1 MLQEGTGR
9 VKVYARIRPTARFA
23 QEMIELLPDGKSINI
38 HCKKDLRRGYI
49 NNQVLDWSFN
59 LDRVLHN
66 ASQSDVYEE
75 CAKRIV
81 TEGLDGY
88 NGTILAYG
96 QTGAGKTFTMTG
108 STEKFQHRGV
118 IPRAIQ
124 QVYREIRERSEHAV
138 TVRISYLEIYNEHM
152 FDLLS
157 TLTGAPL
164 LDPSQ
169 MTVTEDDDGYTRVKG
184 LSIHQANSEEEA
196 LNLLFEGETN
206 RIIAQHALN
215 KRSSRSHCV
224 FTIYIES
231 HSRVESNTK
240 YVTSKLNFVDLAGS
254 ERLGKTLSVGDTQV
268 EAMYINKSLTF
279 LEQAVIAL
287 ADRRRDHVPFRQS
300 KLTHVLKDSIGGK
313 CNTLLIANV
322 WGEAAHIEETL
333 STLRFG
339 SRMMNVPSE
348 PAVTEHFDMM
358 RLCKQHEKEIRTLRQ
373 ELAMHDTLTNR
384 SQISYEPLSESQI
397 QDVREQV
404 KRFLAGEMNDIE
416 LVNVRQIKETF
427 AQFRV
432 IVNTMKADV
441 EEKLREKY
449 VLQERD
455 GATSAAADKQGTVR
469 GDNSGLVGEVDGRG
483 FGVGVVPPGVKPNVA
498 TLVSTRKVKS
508 RGKAKERDSAKSLAP
523 GSGGQMEGQAGSD
536 GQDRGQSP
544 SAQSPTQ
551 RMATP
556 PPKSEAFE
564 EFKQERGSEINRI
577 LNQNKEI
584 LREKKKKAKELSSS
598 VNSLMEEINDTK
610 EMLETRKQNRLEQG
624 EFRTDDGQVIID
636 EDEYELVCKAKDL
649 KLRYRRDYEDLLNT
663 KSEVTYC
670 EKLVNQCR
678 HRLVT
683 EFDNW
688 YSESFL
694 GADDEPKGG
703 REGQVP
709 EDEQEKFD
717 RLQLELLMEHPDS
730 VPYYNAKMQTE
741 RRMHLTASGRQ
752 QKKRK
757 PGALIATVRNKPPTT
772 LTVT

>member
-1 MLQEGTGR
+1 MLQEDNGR

-23 QEMIELLPDGKSINI
+23 QDMIELLPDGKSVNI

-49 NNQVLDWSFN
+49 NNQILDWNFH

-75 CAKRIV
+75 CAKDIV
-81 TEGLDGY
+81 TQALDGY

-96 QTGAGKTFTMTG
+96 QTGSGKTFTMTG
-108 STEKFQHRGV
+108 STEKFQHRGI

-124 QVYREIRERSEHAV
+124 QVYREIRERPEYSV
-138 TVRISYLEIYNEHM
+138 SVRISYLEIYNERM
-152 FDLLS
+152 FDLLC
-157 TLTGAPL
+157 TLPGAITT
-164 LDPSQ
+164 DPSL
-169 MTVTEDDDGYTRVKG
+169 MTVTDDDDGYTRVKG
-184 LSIHQANSEEEA
+184 LSVRNANSEEEA

-254 ERLGKTLSVGDTQV
+254 ERLSKTLSVGETQV

-287 ADRRRDHVPFRQS
+287 GDRRREHVPFRQS
-300 KLTHVLKDSIGGK
+300 KLTHVLKDSIGGR
-313 CNTLLIANV
+313 CNTLLIANI
-322 WGEAAHIEETL
+322 WGEAVHIEETL

-339 SRMMNVPSE
+339 NRMMNVPSE
-348 PAVTEHFDMM
+348 PAITEHFDTL

-404 KRFLAGEMNDIE
+404 KRFLAGELNDIE

-432 IVNTMKADV
+432 IVNSMESDV
-441 EEKLREKY
+441 EERLRQKY

-455 GATSAAADKQGTVR
+455 GAASATGGKLGAVP
-469 GDNSGLVGEVDGRG
+469 GDDSGLVGEVDGQG
-483 FGVGVVPPGVKPNVA
+483 FGVGVAPPGVKPNVS

-508 RGKAKERDSAKSLAP
+508 RNKGKERDSAKSPVTGGAGQGDGQ
-523 GSGGQMEGQAGSD
+523 GSGE
-536 GQDRGQSP
+536 GQDRLQSP

-551 RMATP
+551 RAATP
-556 PPKSEAFE
+556 PPKSQAFE

-584 LREKKKKAKELSSS
+584 LREKKRKAKELSES
-598 VNSLMEEINDTK
+598 VNNLMKEINDNGVL
-610 EMLETRKQNRLEQG
+610 LETRRQERLEQG
-624 EFRTDDGQVIID
+624 EFRTDEGQVVID
-636 EDEYELVCKAKDL
+636 EDEYELVRKVKDL
-649 KLRYRRDYEDLLNT
+649 KWRYRRDYEDLLNT

-694 GADDEPKGG
+694 GADDESKSG
-703 REGQVP
+703 RDGRIP

-741 RRMHLTASGRQ
+741 RRMHLTASGGS
-752 QKKRK
+752 QKKRR
-757 PGALIATVRNKPPTT
+757 PGALIATVRNKPPTS